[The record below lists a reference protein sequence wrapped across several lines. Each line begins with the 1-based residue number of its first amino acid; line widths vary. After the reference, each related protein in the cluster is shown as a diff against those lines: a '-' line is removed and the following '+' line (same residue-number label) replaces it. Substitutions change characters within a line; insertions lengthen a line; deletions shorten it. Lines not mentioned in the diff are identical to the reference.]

1 MRSIRRL
8 IRSAT
13 WLLLLL
19 SAACAAPVAPIGS
32 VDVTLVVDG
41 ESRTITTEADTVRG
55 LLSEAGVTL
64 DEDDRVMPPENTFLT
79 NGLTVRVVRV
89 EVQTETE
96 RRTIPFERE
105 IVRDVTVLAG
115 ETRLLRAGVNGIEEI
130 TYAITLEDGVE
141 VERRIAQREMVQEM
155 ENEVVL
161 VGAREEVSTV
171 PISGT
176 LAYLANQNAW
186 MMRGTTGN
194 RRRLTSS
201 GDLDGRV
208 FELSPDGAW
217 LLFTRTSTDTE
228 TLNTLWMVD
237 TVTAGAEP
245 VPVDAENILWADW
258 APDGD
263 RIAFTTATVREE
275 APGWEASNDLHTAA
289 PRASDGAL
297 LGRREVMAPSAGGTY
312 GWWGTTFAWPPTA
325 EAAPAV
331 LAYARADEVGVVR
344 LSSGEMTPLI
354 TFPPYRTRA
363 AWAWTPPLAWSPD
376 GAFIATLV
384 HGPPPS
390 GELPEDSPVFDLYVL
405 GFSTEDDVVTSTVV
419 AELASEVG
427 MWAPVSFFPEGDRIL
442 FGRARIP
449 YNSNTSDY
457 DLHTMDRDGSGRQP
471 YFVTEAHEPGLEF
484 QELAWAPDGEQIALI
499 FQGNIYLVGD
509 EGETFRRVTDEGTAT
524 QVCWVGGA
532 SAG

>member
-1 MRSIRRL
+1 MSLLRRWIRG
-8 IRSAT
+8 IA

-19 SAACAAPVAPIGS
+19 GVACAPVAPIGP
-32 VDVTLVVDG
+32 VEVTLVADG
-41 ESRTITTEADTVRG
+41 ETRTMTTDAETVRG
-55 LLSEAGVTL
+55 LLAEAGVTL
-64 DEDDRVMPPENTFLT
+64 DEDDRVTPPENTFLT

-89 EVQTETE
+89 ETRTETE
-96 RRTIPFERE
+96 RRTIPYERE
-105 IVRDVTVLAG
+105 IVRDVTVPAG

-141 VERRIAQREMVQEM
+141 VERRIARREVVQRV
-155 ENEVVL
+155 ENEVML
-161 VGAREEVSTV
+161 VGAREEVITV

-176 LAYLANQNAW
+176 VAYLANQNAW

-208 FELSPDGAW
+208 FELSRDGAW
-217 LLFTRTSTDTE
+217 LLFTRTATETE

-237 TVTAGAEP
+237 TIAVNAQP
-245 VPVDAENILWADW
+245 VAIDAENILWANW

-275 APGWEASNDLHTAA
+275 APGWQASNDLHTAA
-289 PRASDGAL
+289 PRTSNGAL
-297 LGRREVMAPSAGGTY
+297 LAEREVVPPSAGGAY
-312 GWWGTTFAWPPTA
+312 GWWGTTFAWSPNTA
-325 EAAPAV
+325 SAPAV

-344 LSSGEMTPLI
+344 LTDGQMTPLI

-363 AWAWTPPLAWSPD
+363 AWAWTPPIAWSPD

-405 GFSTEDDVVTSTVV
+405 GFTSEDNVITSTLTV
-419 AELASEVG
+419 ELASEVG
-427 MWAPVSFFPEGDRIL
+427 MWAPLSFSPDSDRIV

-449 YNSNTSDY
+449 YTSNTSDY
-457 DLHTMDRDGSGRQP
+457 DLFAMDRDGSGRTP
-471 YFVTEAHEPGLEF
+471 YFVTEEHEPGLEY
-484 QELAWAPDGEQIALI
+484 QELAWAPDGTQIGLI
-499 FQGNIYLVGD
+499 FQGDIYLVGV

-524 QVCWVGGA
+524 QVRWAGGA
-532 SAG
+532 SSE